1 MKPSASVRTT
11 AGWVQG
17 VAKNGFEHWRGIP
30 YAAPPVGPRRFRAP
44 TAVEPWDGVRPA
56 TAYGPAPWPT
66 PLNRSGGR
74 VPAEGKF
81 DEDCLTVNVT
91 RREGSATRRSVIV
104 YIYGGGNRTGA
115 SSIYPGERLIGES
128 DLIAVTFNFRVGVLG
143 FLDLA
148 GLPGGEEF
156 DSNLALRDQLAALR
170 WVQEN
175 IASFGGDPGNVTIYG
190 ESAGALAVTTL
201 LATPAAAGLFAGA
214 VSASSPAF
222 HVYSR
227 ERARD
232 WATRYLGLLG
242 LEEPKALPDIEQLP
256 ARSLIAAAMTFDRQ
270 TRKETTGTISV
281 SYVVDDDLLTEAP
294 ISAFRAGR
302 ANRVPL
308 LIGTCRDEH
317 QIFAKILKGE
327 LATTHEELE
336 KLFAESG
343 ADVLDRV
350 LTAYSV
356 NGRPDL
362 ARIGGDA
369 AFWYPSVAIAEA
381 HSQYAPT
388 RMFRV
393 DHGPRLIK
401 LLGLGAT
408 HGSDVMLLFGAL
420 DRVEKLLGAAR
431 SNDAFVRNVRGDL
444 TAFARERDPGQS
456 WPLYDP
462 TTRATQIYTTDR
474 KIVNDPEQNRRS
486 AWQGFVGYP

>member
-1 MKPSASVRTT
+1 MASAPSIQTT

-17 VAKNGFEHWRGIP
+17 TTTGDFELWRGVP
-30 YAAPPVGPRRFRAP
+30 YAAAPVGPRRFRAP
-44 TAVEPWDGVRPA
+44 VAAESWEGVRPA

-66 PLNRSGGR
+66 PFSRTSR

-81 DEDCLTVNVT
+81 SEDCLTVNIT
-91 RREGSATRRSVIV
+91 RRAGEGTGRPVIV

-115 SSIYPGERLIGES
+115 SSIYPGERLVSDS
-128 DLIAVTFNFRVGVLG
+128 DLIAVTFNFRIGVLG

-170 WVQEN
+170 WVQDN
-175 IASFGGDPGNVTIYG
+175 IAAFGGDPGNVTIYG

-201 LATPAAAGLFAGA
+201 LATPAAAGLFTGS

-227 ERARD
+227 ERTRD
-232 WATRYLGLLG
+232 WAARYLRLLG
-242 LEEPKALPDIEQLP
+242 LEKPDTLAHIQQLP

-270 TRKETTGTISV
+270 TRQETTGTISV
-281 SYVVDDDLLTEAP
+281 SYAVDDDLLPEAP

-302 ANRVPL
+302 AHRVPL

-317 QIFAKILKGE
+317 VLFAKILKGE
-327 LATTHEELE
+327 LAGTRDELE
-336 KLFAESG
+336 RLFAASG

-350 LTAYSV
+350 LTAYTV
-356 NGRPDL
+356 EGQP
-362 ARIGGDA
+362 AHTRIGGDA

-381 HSQYAPT
+381 HSRYAPT

-393 DHGPRLIK
+393 DHSPRISK
-401 LLGLGAT
+401 LLGLGPT
-408 HGSDVMLLFGAL
+408 HGSDVALLFGAF
-420 DRVEKLLGAAR
+420 DGVEKLLGSAR
-431 SNDAFVRNVRGDL
+431 SNDAFVGNLRADL
-444 TAFARERDPGQS
+444 TAFARDGDPGAG
-456 WPLYDP
+456 WPRYES
-462 TTRATQIYTTDR
+462 TTRATRIYTTGTT
-474 KIVNDPEQNRRS
+474 VVEDPEQNRRS
-486 AWQGFVGYP
+486 AWEGFIGYP